1 MNNDSMSPISGAISL
16 LIHILLVAMLSFF
29 VQSKPPRKVALLTD
43 VTLLDRGN
51 QAGTPGLEQKVVGTE
66 QVQKKMPEASKK
78 PKANPAVK
86 KDADAQKTDIKELLK
101 KLEEQKS
108 KLDMGVSRDTLRKN
122 ASEDSSEE
130 NGAIDGG
137 EVAAGGQPEVSGAI
151 ASRRYRPIDWKF
163 PENLPEETEL
173 MVQITVMPSGV
184 IKSVKLARASG
195 YPELDRQALSQART
209 LLFDALPQEY
219 VQEEQTGY
227 LLFKFG
233 AKR

>member
-1 MNNDSMSPISGAISL
+1 MNNDTMSPLSGAISL
-16 LIHILLVAMLSFF
+16 FIHILLFIILSVFMRA
-29 VQSKPPRKVALLTD
+29 QSPRQVALLTD
-43 VTLLDRGN
+43 VTLLDRGS
-51 QAGTPGLEQKVVGTE
+51 QSGTPGQEQKVVGTE
-66 QVQKKMPEASKK
+66 QLQKKMPEASKK

-86 KDADAQKTDIKELLK
+86 KDADAKKTDVKELLK

-108 KLDMGVSRDTLRKN
+108 KLDMGVSRENLRQQS
-122 ASEDSSEE
+122 AEDSAEE
-130 NGAIDGG
+130 TGAIDGG

-151 ASRRYRPIDWKF
+151 ASRRYRAIDWKF

-219 VQEEQTGY
+219 AQEEQSGY

-233 AKR
+233 AQR